1 MARYVQYCKNWR
13 LVPNLKK
20 TVVSCFHL
28 NNQCANKELRVK
40 FDGKFLKHTFEPT
53 YLGIKLDR
61 SLTYKKH
68 AEKLEPKLSA
78 RINLLRKLAGTTW
91 GATGSCLRM
100 SALAL
105 VYSTAEYCCS
115 SWLNSVHVKKIDVLL
130 NETMRLVTG
139 TVASTPIEWLPA
151 LSNIA
156 PPAIRRQTALV
167 REYRKVTNNPDIPL
181 YDDILDPPVPRLVSR
196 KPPVVYAKR
205 LIESDFDTQTAWRD
219 SWTNF
224 GVLSPLFTFDSHT
237 SSCSPEFEL
246 PRKAWKNLNRLRTG
260 HGRCNDLMF
269 RWNYIDDPA
278 CPCGYPRQTTDH
290 ILNDCPDLAYDG
302 QIQEIIDL
310 EPSAIQWLTR
320 LEL

>member
-1 MARYVQYCKNWR
+1 M
-13 LVPNLKK
+13 
-20 TVVSCFHL
+20 
-28 NNQCANKELRVK
+28 
-40 FDGKFLKHTFEPT
+40 
-53 YLGIKLDR
+53 
-61 SLTYKKH
+61 
-68 AEKLEPKLSA
+68 
-78 RINLLRKLAGTTW
+78 
-91 GATGSCLRM
+91 
-100 SALAL
+100 
-105 VYSTAEYCCS
+105 YSTAEYCCS